1 MFDGIPVLDYS
12 APTLVG
18 ITVILLLLGYIVPRK
33 TLNDKAKECKE
44 WKDAYEKE
52 RDSRILAAAQTT
64 ELLELAKT
72 THEILDAAF
81 NAPGR
86 HRSPPGLSL
95 IHISEPTRLL

>member
-12 APTLVG
+12 APTLLG
-18 ITVILLLLGYIVPRK
+18 ITVILLLLGLIVPRR
-33 TLNDKAKECKE
+33 TLNDKIREAKE
-44 WKDAYEKE
+44 WRDAYEKE

-64 ELLELAKT
+64 EHLELAKT

-86 HRSPPGLSL
+86 HRSPPGG
-95 IHISEPTRLL
+95 PNAVPMAK